1 MTEERSL
8 QVFNYDDAVL
18 AEFPTTRAGLVH
30 ARALVNGPSPA
41 ALVAEYQSEQ
51 RSIAERLT
59 TTAIAELPSITA
71 WRRVFTRFGAK
82 PTQYR
87 SAAEALLRR
96 LAKHG
101 DIPPINTLVDIGNLV
116 SIRYAMPVAVV
127 DLAGVTGVITVRFA
141 AGDEQFTDLGS
152 SASVHPQ
159 PGEVIFA
166 DEAGRVSARRWCWRQ
181 SAQSATTESTV
192 DALFIVEGQHEAGA
206 ADVTAA
212 TDDIIA
218 LLGRYQ
224 PNSAV
229 HSSLIAPN

>member
-1 MTEERSL
+1 MFS
-8 QVFNYDDAVL
+8 YDDAVL
-18 AEFPTTRAGLVH
+18 AEFPTIRAGLVH

-41 ALVAEYQSEQ
+41 ALVAEYESEQ
-51 RSIAERLT
+51 RAVAERLAT
-59 TTAIAELPSITA
+59 TSIAELPSITA

-96 LAKHG
+96 LAKHA

-116 SIRYAMPVAVV
+116 SIRYAMPVAVF
-127 DLAGVTGVITVRFA
+127 DLAGVTGAISVRFA
-141 AGDEQFTDLGS
+141 AGDEQFTDLAS

-159 PGEVIFA
+159 PGEVIFV

-181 SAQSATTESTV
+181 SAQSATTDATV

-206 ADVTAA
+206 ADVKAA
-212 TDDIIA
+212 TDDIVA

-229 HSSLIAPN
+229 HSSQIVPG